1 MPFQTIQYDHDLM
14 NICRSMRPNDTIL
27 VDSILQGADLCRRR
41 ETLKTVPSKALL
53 AENHEFDPF
62 QNGFDTEAD
71 PIISSHDFKQRS
83 SSPEDQN
90 SPQIVR
96 RSIGSSP
103 ECSSD
108 EEKFRHKPWITE
120 TILEMIVVRDRL
132 YQRMKSDP
140 SADTSQTYKKTLPNV
155 SV

>member
-1 MPFQTIQYDHDLM
+1 LPKTNTSFIIQLVLYNHHDHDE
-14 NICRSMRPNDTIL
+14 IL
-27 VDSILQGADLCRRR
+27 HQVSTQNLA
-41 ETLKTVPSKALL
+41 PL

-62 QNGFDTEAD
+62 QNDFDNEAD
-71 PIISSHDFKQRS
+71 PIISSHNNKQRS

-108 EEKFRHKPWITE
+108 SGLDNK
-120 TILEMIVVRDRL
+120 
-132 YQRMKSDP
+132 Q
-140 SADTSQTYKKTLPNV
+140 A
-155 SV
+155 

>member
-41 ETLKTVPSKALL
+41 ENLVHTQQEST
-53 AENHEFDPF
+53 AENQE
-62 QNGFDTEAD
+62 FDTEDD
-71 PIISSHDFKQRS
+71 PIISSLRQRTT
-83 SSPEDQN
+83 SPAGQN

-108 EEKFRHKPWITE
+108 SGLEKKAPKIE
-120 TILEMIVVRDRL
+120 IL
-132 YQRMKSDP
+132 S
-140 SADTSQTYKKTLPNV
+140 
-155 SV
+155 

>member
-1 MPFQTIQYDHDLM
+1 
-14 NICRSMRPNDTIL
+14 MRPNDTIL

-41 ETLKTVPSKALL
+41 ETLKTGKLKTRRISRKHVQYLPKTNTVSTIMIMMKLCIKSQLNKVPSKALL

-108 EEKFRHKPWITE
+108 LGLDNKLAKSCQ
-120 TILEMIVVRDRL
+120 LEF
-132 YQRMKSDP
+132 
-140 SADTSQTYKKTLPNV
+140 
-155 SV
+155 